1 MIQSAAM
8 TPSIASAIY
17 AGTVVHERLRPRHHR
32 LRYRVFSLLLDLDEL
47 ATLDRTCR
55 FFGYNRWAP
64 IAFFDRDHGPTNG
77 APLRP
82 WAERHLRDAG
92 IEPDGG
98 AIRLLCYPRVFG
110 YVFNPLSVFFC
121 YRRDGGL
128 AAILYE
134 VCNVFSERH
143 TYVIPVPAGHGP
155 VVRQTC
161 DKALY
166 VSPFIDMDCRYRFR
180 VLPPAERIGVVIRQ
194 EDAGGLLLAAS
205 FNAERRPLTAGTL
218 LSHLA
223 RYPLMTVKVIA
234 AIHWEALRLWF
245 KRIPVIRHR
254 PAAAPVAA
262 TVAGL
267 DGDKLGD

>member
-1 MIQSAAM
+1 M
-8 TPSIASAIY
+8 TYQSAIY

-32 LRYRVFSLLLDLDEL
+32 LRYRVFSLLLDLDEM
-47 ATLDRTCR
+47 AALDEGCR

-64 IAFFDRDHGPTNG
+64 VAFFDRDHGPTSD

-82 WAERHLRDAG
+82 WVEAHLRDAG
-92 IEPDGG
+92 IAPDGG

-121 YRRDGGL
+121 HRRDGRL

-143 TYVIPVPAGHGP
+143 TYVIPVAADHGP
-155 VVRQTC
+155 VVRQAC
-161 DKALY
+161 DKEMY
-166 VSPFIDMDCRYRFR
+166 VSPFIDMDCRYLFR
-180 VLPPAERIGVVIRQ
+180 VVPPAERVGVVIRQ
-194 EDAGGLLLAAS
+194 EDADGLLLAAS
-205 FNAERRPLTAGTL
+205 FNAERRPLTSAAL

-223 RYPLMTVKVIA
+223 RYPLMTVKVIMG
-234 AIHWEALRLWF
+234 IHWEALRLWL
-245 KRIPVIRHR
+245 KRVPVVRHQ

-262 TVAGL
+262 TVTAPG
-267 DGDKLGD
+267 GDKGGE